1 MIANL
6 LPTDSKHKLGGS
18 VEVNSINSQD
28 KEIVWSNIVS
38 YVDQIDRLHG
48 FLTVKETLTFAFDCC
63 YGGTHSGPFTPVGD
77 PDVDKLRKE
86 LDDDGWL
93 VDVIMRGVG
102 LKRVEDTFV
111 GNDKV
116 RGVSGG
122 EKKRVTVAE
131 MMCTR
136 SYVECFDEIST
147 GLDAA
152 TTFDIC
158 KLLGEVTRMRSSI
171 RLVSLL
177 QPPPETV
184 ALFDEIILLDKGRV
198 LFAGP
203 VDEVTQHFKSLGYEQ
218 PLRMDP
224 ADWLQSLPTVD
235 GAKFLKKSDDGV
247 EKGKAHLTNEQFV
260 QAYNESEFGQDML
273 AKLNLPHAIDGT
285 THSELR
291 EHLAHDSFKKRYA
304 NSTWRSIKVVF
315 AREFLLWWRDKY
327 ARMARLIQDLIM
339 GIIVGTVFWQ
349 TDDPQTFMGVV
360 FQCVFFISM
369 GAMLKVAPQIDTRGI
384 FYKEQDANFYPT
396 WTFVL
401 ARSLAGIP
409 TSIQDALIYGSFIY
423 WFAGFVPSA
432 GNYFVFLLL
441 TLLCAFTW

>member
-48 FLTVKETLTFAFDCC
+48 YLTVKETLTFAFDCC

-218 PLRMDP
+218 
-224 ADWLQSLPTVD
+224 
-235 GAKFLKKSDDGV
+235 
-247 EKGKAHLTNEQFV
+247 
-260 QAYNESEFGQDML
+260 ES
-273 AKLNLPHAIDGT
+273 P
-285 THSELR
+285 
-291 EHLAHDSFKKRYA
+291 
-304 NSTWRSIKVVF
+304 
-315 AREFLLWWRDKY
+315 
-327 ARMARLIQDLIM
+327 RLYCF
-339 GIIVGTVFWQ
+339 II
-349 TDDPQTFMGVV
+349 
-360 FQCVFFISM
+360 
-369 GAMLKVAPQIDTRGI
+369 
-384 FYKEQDANFYPT
+384 
-396 WTFVL
+396 
-401 ARSLAGIP
+401 
-409 TSIQDALIYGSFIY
+409 
-423 WFAGFVPSA
+423 
-432 GNYFVFLLL
+432 
-441 TLLCAFTW
+441 